1 MKNKLFMASV
11 LLCAILIPLT
21 ACQSSYESVTEIS
34 DSCYEEFAADTDG
47 YLEKIKF
54 QGAVLVSVG
63 DDIIFAKGYG
73 LSDEKDPDSLPL
85 DIHST
90 FEIGSMTKQMTAACI
105 LGLEEKGLLDTSD
118 SLEKYFPEYAY
129 GQDITI
135 DMLLH
140 MRSGLDD
147 PINSPRT
154 FFPEDTAEELISA
167 ELENR
172 PVPEDI
178 VMQYFYDVP
187 LRGKPGERMDYCNM
201 NYYLLACIVEQVSGE
216 SFDDYIRKNIFD
228 KCGMTESNTDF
239 QGTTSKAYDS
249 AGRYYSIPKPLAKG
263 SGEVNSSVIDLFK
276 WNRALY
282 TGDILREEALEKML
296 RSEKGYACGLFSGGG
311 TALHG
316 GSTDVFNSYGIYY
329 MQDEMLIIVLEN
341 RPIER
346 SNSTSIGGNIRKYY
360 LGMI

>member
-1 MKNKLFMASV
+1 MKNKLLTALALLFAMV
-11 LLCAILIPLT
+11 LPLT
-21 ACQSSYESVTEIS
+21 ACGNSYEKVTETS
-34 DSCYEEFAADTDG
+34 DSRYADFADKADG

-54 QGAVLVSVG
+54 QGAVLVAVG

-73 LSDEKDPDSLPL
+73 LSDEKNPDSPPI

-118 SLEKYFPEYAY
+118 TLKKYFPGYAY

-147 PINSPRT
+147 PINSPQT
-154 FFPEDTAEELISA
+154 FFPEDIAEELIAA

-178 VMQYFYDVP
+178 VMQYFFDVP
-187 LRGKPGERMDYCNM
+187 LRSRPDERTDYCNM
-201 NYYLLACIVEQVSGE
+201 NYYLLACITEQVSGE
-216 SFDDYIRKNIFD
+216 SFDDYLRKNIFG

-239 QGTTSKAYDS
+239 QGTSTKAYDAS
-249 AGRYYSIPKPLAKG
+249 GRYYSIPKPLAKG
-263 SGEVNSSVIDLFK
+263 SGEVNSSVIDLYK

-282 TGDILREEALEKML
+282 SGEVLGEAALEKML
-296 RSEKGYACGLFSGGG
+296 SSDNGYGCGLFSGGG

-329 MQDEMLIIVLEN
+329 MNDEMLIIVLEN